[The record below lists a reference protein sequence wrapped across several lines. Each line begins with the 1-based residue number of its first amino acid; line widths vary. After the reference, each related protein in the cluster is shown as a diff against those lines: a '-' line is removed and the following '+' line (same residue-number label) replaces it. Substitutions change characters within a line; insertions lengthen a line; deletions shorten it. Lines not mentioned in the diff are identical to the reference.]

1 MPLIHCEINLIS
13 ASVIHDA
20 NGGKTFAITYTKLS
34 ASEVT
39 LSTQTNSKLQ
49 IQIKWRSKQTNN
61 L

>member
-1 MPLIHCEINLIS
+1 MSLIHCEINLIS

-20 NGGKTFAITYTKLS
+20 NRGKTFAITYTKLS

-49 IQIKWRSKQTNN
+49 IQIK
-61 L
+61 